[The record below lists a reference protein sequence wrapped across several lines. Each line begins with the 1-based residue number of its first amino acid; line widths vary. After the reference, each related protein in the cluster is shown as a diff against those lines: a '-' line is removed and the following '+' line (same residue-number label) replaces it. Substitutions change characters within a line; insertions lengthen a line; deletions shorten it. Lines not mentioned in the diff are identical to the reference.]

1 MKVSNSVRICVPVCE
16 QSLGAAERAI
26 AAAAEIGDLIEVRLD
41 CLDPL
46 QLGEHFKNGEHL
58 FDSSPLPAI
67 LTFRP
72 ADQGGL
78 RQLDTKSRLFFW
90 LFNRPAS
97 PAFLDIELD
106 LALNPSLFDYGKK
119 VDWSRV
125 ICSHHDFVGAND
137 LDRIY
142 ERMIQ
147 TPARILKIAFQTD
160 DI

>member
-1 MKVSNSVRICVPVCE
+1 M
-16 QSLGAAERAI
+16 

-78 RQLDTKSRLFFW
+78 RQLDTKSRLFFGCSIVR
-90 LFNRPAS
+90 LHPR
-97 PAFLDIELD
+97 FLISNWTL
-106 LALNPSLFDYGKK
+106 L
-119 VDWSRV
+119 
-125 ICSHHDFVGAND
+125 
-137 LDRIY
+137 
-142 ERMIQ
+142 
-147 TPARILKIAFQTD
+147 
-160 DI
+160 